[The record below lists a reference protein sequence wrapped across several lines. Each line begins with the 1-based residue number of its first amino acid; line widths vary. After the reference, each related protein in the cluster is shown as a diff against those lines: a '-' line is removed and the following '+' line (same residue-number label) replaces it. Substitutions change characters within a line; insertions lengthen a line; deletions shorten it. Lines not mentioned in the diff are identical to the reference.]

1 MLWVEIKVNS
11 FLTGD
16 LVVLL
21 TLRDLVDFSVEV
33 VLGLLSLC
41 THA

>member
-1 MLWVEIKVNS
+1 MEIKVNS